1 MINDEITSVMVGR
14 KDIGALQTMVGSW
27 RSGGGDTIRKEYEQA
42 DKAAND
48 HVVASGGII
57 DPG

>member
-1 MINDEITSVMVGR
+1 MINDEITSVVGR

-42 DKAAND
+42 DQAAK
-48 HVVASGGII
+48 
-57 DPG
+57 